1 MRRAQVER
9 ASPPPLPRHTLTA
22 RQQPQQLLYAQMRWG
37 TEETSGTTKA
47 REAAIVTPCSFSW
60 SEHRDLTGDGSIPS
74 SCSGLRRRAYLSCAA
89 LTSPLTSQCL
99 SPCFCKAGTTAS
111 LGGNVRG
118 KGSEWPSVWTCL
130 GNPGWSSGQSDCKR
144 SICELTQDYDNQ
156 ENKSLFPVFR
166 KQI

>member
-9 ASPPPLPRHTLTA
+9 ASPSTLPRHTLTA

-47 REAAIVTPCSFSW
+47 REAAIVTQCSFSW
-60 SEHRDLTGDGSIPS
+60 SEHRNLTGDGNIPS
-74 SCSGLRRRAYLSCAA
+74 SCFGLWRRAYLSCVA

-99 SPCFCKAGTTAS
+99 SLCFCKAGTTAS

-118 KGSEWPSVWTCL
+118 KGLQFSCL
-130 GNPGWSSGQSDCKR
+130 GDPGRSSGQADCKR
-144 SICELTQDYDNQ
+144 SICELTQDCDNQ